1 VKDLALHVALFL
13 VVSFAIVL
21 LGSFYADAH
30 DRAALGALPRRLAT
44 FLLGCAVLSAIL
56 LACEFLF
63 ARV

>member
-1 VKDLALHVALFL
+1 MSELALHLALFL

-21 LGSFYADAH
+21 MGSFYADAH
-30 DRAALGALPRRLAT
+30 DRAALSALPRRLAT
-44 FLLGCAVLSAIL
+44 FLLGCAVLAAIL

>member
-1 VKDLALHVALFL
+1 MSDLLLHVALFL

-30 DRAALGALPRRLAT
+30 DRAALGALPRRLTT
-44 FLLGCAVLSAIL
+44 FLLGCAVLAAIL
-56 LACEFLF
+56 LACEYFF